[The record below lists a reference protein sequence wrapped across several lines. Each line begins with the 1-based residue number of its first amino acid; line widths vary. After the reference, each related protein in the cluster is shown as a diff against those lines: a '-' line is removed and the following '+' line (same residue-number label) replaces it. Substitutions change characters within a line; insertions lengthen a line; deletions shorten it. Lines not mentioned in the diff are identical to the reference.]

1 MPVVGRVC
9 EYVDVHKANTNDHI
23 SPQHTF
29 AKMAN
34 SRKMGPNVKVNTEY
48 KTLHPKDSQHNQIF
62 YSLKQ
67 KRQQILG
74 DRHLKNCIWRT
85 DKQHM
90 GHKQN
95 AVAILLIKIAQ
106 PDVFLPFSTGTN

>member
-1 MPVVGRVC
+1 
-9 EYVDVHKANTNDHI
+9 
-23 SPQHTF
+23 
-29 AKMAN
+29 MAN
-34 SRKMGPNVKVNTEY
+34 SRKVGPNVKVNTEH
-48 KTLHPKDSQHNQIF
+48 KTLHPKDSQHDQIF

-74 DRHLKNCIWRT
+74 DRHLKNCMWKT

-95 AVAILLIKIAQ
+95 GLVILLIKIAQ
-106 PDVFLPFSTGTN
+106 PDVFHPFFHRNQLRMIL

>member
-1 MPVVGRVC
+1 MLMYMYQIQLIIFLHSTV
-9 EYVDVHKANTNDHI
+9 
-23 SPQHTF
+23 

-34 SRKMGPNVKVNTEY
+34 SRKMGPNVKIITQY
-48 KTLHPKDSQHNQIF
+48 KTVHPKESQHDQIF
-62 YSLKQ
+62 YTLKQ

-74 DRHLKNCIWRT
+74 ARHLKNCIWRT

-106 PDVFLPFSTGTN
+106 PEVFHPFFHRNQLRTIP